1 MSTTVFVE
9 VESRERPHSYQP
21 SADWFYFF
29 MSLLIAVIVVYGF
42 AQRANK
48 QLIHPLHPK
57 PLVMWIH
64 AVVFSAWVL
73 FYVAQSALVR
83 SRKIKLHQTMGWF
96 GVVLGTSLPI
106 LGTVTT
112 VLMRRFDLQ
121 YSDLRN
127 IAPNVTIGL
136 MDMVSFTVP
145 FVLAIFWRRKRE
157 RHRRLMLVATCAL
170 TAGAFVRFPP
180 IFHPWPWYHLGV
192 DFLILLAMVRD
203 LVVQRR
209 IHPVYLWS
217 LPVLLA
223 TQVTVMNTVFHLW
236 K

>member
-1 MSTTVFVE
+1 MSTTVFAE
-9 VESRERPHSYQP
+9 VKSRERPHSYQ
-21 SADWFYFF
+21 SLADWFYFF

-42 AQRANK
+42 AQRADK
-48 QLIHPLHPK
+48 QLIHPPHPK

-64 AVVFSAWVL
+64 GVVFSAWVL
-73 FYVAQSALVR
+73 FYIAQSSLVR
-83 SRKIKLHQTMGWF
+83 ARKIKLHKTMGWF

-121 YSDLRN
+121 YSDLRK
-127 IAPNVTIGL
+127 IAPNLTVGL

-145 FVLAIFWRRKRE
+145 FVLAILWRRNPE
-157 RHRRLMLVATCAL
+157 RHRRLMLVATCTL
-170 TAGAFVRFPP
+170 TVGAFVRFPP
-180 IFHPWPWYHLGV
+180 FFHPWPWYHLGA

-203 LVVQRR
+203 LIVQRR

-217 LPVLLA
+217 LPVLFA
-223 TQVTVMNTVFHLW
+223 MQVTVMNTVFHLW